1 MGELST
7 LLGLSTAATESTHG
21 DGRDRRSVES
31 VFETARTTAR
41 LSGRTQ
47 DTDLIA
53 ETGGVKTGQ
62 AETARNGPEETAPDC
77 VWTAD
82 AKREARPKV
91 RLAQLAAEVSGRR
104 TSPSPRHR
112 VQARSGRR
120 GGLIER
126 WLPGGQRVT
135 PPRRRHLV
143 IAAVVGGVLVSVVAV
158 AAIVGSGPEPEHAP
172 PLPLVQQESVSAGKA
187 GEPDAVPDVASKA
200 TSTAAEPTSLVV
212 SVVGTVAK
220 PGLITVR
227 PGARV
232 ADVIELAGGADSD
245 TDLLTVNLARRVSDG
260 EQIYVG
266 VTPPPGAEHPP
277 VAAVPADP
285 STSAAKVDLN
295 TADRQLLQTLPGVGE
310 ATASRILEWRERH
323 GRFTSVSQLR
333 EVDGI
338 GEKRFA
344 RLRDLVSVG

>member
-1 MGELST
+1 WWSSSRRRQGTARCRWPSIIWPHPIVRPNSPRGSTSGWGSRPGVWCPSSGPWSGRTPARGCSESWYSVRLLWDEPPCRPVGIVGVRTGPVGGELST
-7 LLGLSTAATESTHG
+7 LPGLSTAATESTHG

-187 GEPDAVPDVASKA
+187 GEP
-200 TSTAAEPTSLVV
+200 
-212 SVVGTVAK
+212 
-220 PGLITVR
+220 
-227 PGARV
+227 
-232 ADVIELAGGADSD
+232 
-245 TDLLTVNLARRVSDG
+245 
-260 EQIYVG
+260 
-266 VTPPPGAEHPP
+266 
-277 VAAVPADP
+277 
-285 STSAAKVDLN
+285 
-295 TADRQLLQTLPGVGE
+295 
-310 ATASRILEWRERH
+310 
-323 GRFTSVSQLR
+323 
-333 EVDGI
+333 
-338 GEKRFA
+338 
-344 RLRDLVSVG
+344 